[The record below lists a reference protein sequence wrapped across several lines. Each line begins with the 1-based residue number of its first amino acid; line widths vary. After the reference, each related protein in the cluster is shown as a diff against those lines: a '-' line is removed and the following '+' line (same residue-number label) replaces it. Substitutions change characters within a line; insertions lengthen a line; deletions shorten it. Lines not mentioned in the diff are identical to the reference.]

1 MHENQHTHLWSV
13 TLEYAMETLYGIA
26 MSEDSVMYEGE
37 KYISR
42 DGVSVAMTVNGNE
55 VKPKDY

>member
-1 MHENQHTHLWSV
+1 
-13 TLEYAMETLYGIA
+13 METLYGIA